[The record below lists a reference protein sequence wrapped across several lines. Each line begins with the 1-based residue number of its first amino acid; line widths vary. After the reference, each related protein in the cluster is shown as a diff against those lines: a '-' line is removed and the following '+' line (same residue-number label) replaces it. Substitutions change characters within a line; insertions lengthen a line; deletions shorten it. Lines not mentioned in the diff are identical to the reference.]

1 MWFHKCGGKNLIP
14 PRWHRHFLLFMEI
27 LFFFFFFLFFFQKI
41 PKVPKVKKVKIPS
54 EKKERKKSDKEKKPR
69 KSSRY
74 VHVLSDVNILPPQI
88 FASEW
93 ILLYSVSCSCFS
105 FTFTARLSFL
115 SVNAVFLA
123 LIGCIFLYF
132 WGLVDI
138 VVTSLYS
145 SKEPHLFVVQ
155 LPFKPALSHITFCEV
170 K

>member
-1 MWFHKCGGKNLIP
+1 MAQT
-14 PRWHRHFLLFMEI
+14 FLVI
-27 LFFFFFFLFFFQKI
+27 YGDPFFFSFFFSFFFFQKI

-88 FASEW
+88 FVSEW
-93 ILLYSVSCSCFS
+93 ILLYSVSCNCFS

-132 WGLVDI
+132 
-138 VVTSLYS
+138 
-145 SKEPHLFVVQ
+145 
-155 LPFKPALSHITFCEV
+155 
-170 K
+170 

>member
-1 MWFHKCGGKNLIP
+1 MAQT
-14 PRWHRHFLLFMEI
+14 FLVI
-27 LFFFFFFLFFFQKI
+27 DGDPFFFFFPFFFFQKI

-69 KSSRY
+69 KSLRY
-74 VHVLSDVNILPPQI
+74 VHVLSNVNILPPQI
-88 FASEW
+88 FVSEW

-155 LPFKPALSHITFCEV
+155 LPFKPALSHSTFRKV